1 MLISIKDCFRAGRRC
16 VLSNSICKTQHMS
29 STNNNDYHY
38 TEREKNGLEIY
49 DQSKSTCDIA
59 KELRMSL

>member
-1 MLISIKDCFRAGRRC
+1 
-16 VLSNSICKTQHMS
+16 MS